1 MVCLE
6 NYVVNLNNSKKDES
20 NYFLKRFEI
29 LNQINAFL
37 RNKSYLFMF
46 IKGVIWSSMEYN
58 NTDSQVLLV
67 GSFTHQLDSKRRLI
81 FPSVWRNLAGSDQQ
95 LFAFPHPERPCL
107 YLYLKDEML
116 RRMAQLRDVNSMD
129 ADDQQAIRS
138 ITAGGELLHWDAQG
152 RVRIGD
158 HLLRAI
164 DVQSQVVLVGAL
176 SRIEVWS
183 SERYDLALPASSSV
197 ADELFFGGY

>member
-1 MVCLE
+1 
-6 NYVVNLNNSKKDES
+6 
-20 NYFLKRFEI
+20 
-29 LNQINAFL
+29 
-37 RNKSYLFMF
+37 MF
-46 IKGVIWSSMEYN
+46 IKGVMWSSMEYN
-58 NTDSQVLLV
+58 NTDRQVLLV